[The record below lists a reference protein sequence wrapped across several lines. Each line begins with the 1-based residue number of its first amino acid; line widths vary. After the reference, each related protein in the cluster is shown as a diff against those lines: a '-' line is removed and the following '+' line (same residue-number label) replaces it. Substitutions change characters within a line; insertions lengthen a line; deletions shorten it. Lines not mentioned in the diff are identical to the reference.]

1 MKKQLLIAAVA
12 ATMAS
17 ATFADVSITGGAEVT
32 FAKSGTS
39 VETTLGL
46 AGKSGDT
53 SVTIDLD
60 LHNADSSTATSTTT
74 ETATAGE
81 YTTSTTVSES
91 RLVKNAYIKTS
102 VAGIAVKAGQWKS
115 GASNLGRSG
124 YKTGAYNLSTS
135 MGGMKIAFEETGS
148 GSSNSVTVSGSI
160 AGVAVS
166 HKMNNNADSTTETKL
181 SGSFGGVALAYHA
194 KEASATA
201 TNTAISASTTVGDV
215 KIAYTT
221 IDIEAALTGMDGA
234 ISDTTSAVNVGDHN
248 ALTLTTAVAGNT
260 VTFKRYE
267 LNDVS
272 NNKIIVKRGNLKATY
287 NDNADTLEVELAV
300 KF

>member
-17 ATFADVSITGGAEVT
+17 ATFADVSITGGSEVT
-32 FAKSGTS
+32 IAKSGTT

-46 AGKSGDT
+46 KGKSGDT

-60 LHNADSSTATSTTT
+60 LHDA
-74 ETATAGE
+74 AGDN
-81 YTTSTTVSES
+81 
-91 RLVKNAYIKTS
+91 LVKNAYMNTS
-102 VAGIAVKAGQWKS
+102 VVGIAVKAGQWKS
-115 GASNLGRSG
+115 GASNLGRSS

-135 MGGMKIAFEETGS
+135 FSGVKLAYEETGS

-181 SGSFGGVALAYHA
+181 SGSVGGIALAYHS
-194 KEASATA
+194 KEANATD

-221 IDIEAALTGMDGA
+221 IDIEAALSGMDGA
-234 ISDTTSAVNVGDHN
+234 ISDTTGTVNVGTHN
-248 ALTLTTAVAGNT
+248 AMTVSTAVAGNT

-287 NDNADTLEVELAV
+287 NDNTDSLEVELAV

>member
-17 ATFADVSITGGAEVT
+17 ATFADVSITGGSEVT
-32 FAKSGTS
+32 IAKSGTT

-46 AGKSGDT
+46 KGKSGDT

-60 LHNADSSTATSTTT
+60 LHNA
-74 ETATAGE
+74 AGDN
-81 YTTSTTVSES
+81 
-91 RLVKNAYIKTS
+91 LVKNAYMNTS
-102 VAGIAVKAGQWKS
+102 VVGIAVKAGQWKS
-115 GASNLGRSG
+115 GASNLGRSS

-135 MGGMKIAFEETGS
+135 FSGVKLAYEETGS
-148 GSSNSVTVSGSI
+148 GSTNSVTVSGTV
-160 AGVAVS
+160 AGISAS
-166 HKMNNNADSTTETKL
+166 HKINSSSLTETKV
-181 SGSFGGVALAYHA
+181 SGAFGDVNLAYHL
-194 KEASATA
+194 KEANATD

-221 IDIEAALTGMDGA
+221 IDIEAALSGMDGA

-248 ALTLTTAVAGNT
+248 AVTLTTSVGGNT

>member
-17 ATFADVSITGGAEVT
+17 ATFADVSITGGSEVT
-32 FAKSGTS
+32 IAKSGTT

-46 AGKSGDT
+46 KGKSGDT

-60 LHNADSSTATSTTT
+60 LHNA
-74 ETATAGE
+74 AGDN
-81 YTTSTTVSES
+81 
-91 RLVKNAYIKTS
+91 LVKNAYMNTS
-102 VAGIAVKAGQWKS
+102 VVGIAVKAGQWKS
-115 GASNLGRSG
+115 GASNLGRSS

-135 MGGMKIAFEETGS
+135 FSGVKLAYEETGS
-148 GSSNSVTVSGSI
+148 GSTNSVTVSGTV
-160 AGVAVS
+160 AGISAS
-166 HKMNNNADSTTETKL
+166 HKINSSSLTETKV
-181 SGSFGGVALAYHA
+181 SGAFGGVNLAYHL
-194 KEASATA
+194 KEANATDD
-201 TNTAISASTTVGDV
+201 NTAISVSTTVGNV
-215 KIAYTT
+215 KLAYTT
-221 IDIEAALTGMDGA
+221 IDIEAALSGMDGA
-234 ISDTTSAVNVGDHN
+234 ISDTTGTVNVGTHN
-248 ALTLTTAVAGNT
+248 AMTVSTAVAGNT

>member
-17 ATFADVSITGGAEVT
+17 ATFADVSITGGSEVT
-32 FAKSGTS
+32 IAKSGTT

-46 AGKSGDT
+46 KGKSGDT

-60 LHNADSSTATSTTT
+60 LHAAQTA
-74 ETATAGE
+74 
-81 YTTSTTVSES
+81 
-91 RLVKNAYIKTS
+91 LVKNAYMKTS

-115 GASNLGRSG
+115 GASNLGRSS

-135 MGGMKIAFEETGS
+135 FSGVKLAYEETGS
-148 GSSNSVTVSGSI
+148 GSTNSVTVSGTV
-160 AGVAVS
+160 AGISAS
-166 HKMNNNADSTTETKL
+166 HKINSSSLTETKV
-181 SGSFGGVALAYHA
+181 SGAFGGVNLAYHL
-194 KEASATA
+194 KEANATDD
-201 TNTAISASTTVGDV
+201 NTAISVSTTVGNV
-215 KIAYTT
+215 KLAYTT
-221 IDIEAALTGMDGA
+221 IDIEAALSGMDGA
-234 ISDTTSAVNVGDHN
+234 ISDTTGTVNVGTHN
-248 ALTLTTAVAGNT
+248 AMTVSTAVAGNT

-287 NDNADTLEVELAV
+287 NDNTDSLEVELAV

>member
-17 ATFADVSITGGAEVT
+17 ATFADVSITGGSEVT
-32 FAKSGTS
+32 IAKSGTT

-46 AGKSGDT
+46 KGKSGDT

-60 LHNADSSTATSTTT
+60 LHNA
-74 ETATAGE
+74 AGDN
-81 YTTSTTVSES
+81 
-91 RLVKNAYIKTS
+91 LVKNAYMNTS
-102 VAGIAVKAGQWKS
+102 VVGIAVKAGQWKS
-115 GASNLGRSG
+115 GASNLGRSS

-135 MGGMKIAFEETGS
+135 FSGVKLAYEETGS
-148 GSSNSVTVSGSI
+148 GSTNSVTVSGTV
-160 AGVAVS
+160 AGISAS
-166 HKMNNNADSTTETKL
+166 HKINSSSLTETKV
-181 SGSFGGVALAYHA
+181 SGAFGGVNLAYHL
-194 KEASATA
+194 KEANATDD
-201 TNTAISASTTVGDV
+201 NTAISVSTTVGNV
-215 KIAYTT
+215 KLAYTT

-234 ISDTTSAVNVGDHN
+234 ISDTTSAVNVGTHN
-248 ALTLTTAVAGNT
+248 AMTVSTAVAGNT

-287 NDNADTLEVELAV
+287 NDNTDSLEVELAV

>member
-17 ATFADVSITGGAEVT
+17 ATFADVSITGGSEVT
-32 FAKSGTS
+32 IAKSGTT

-60 LHNADSSTATSTTT
+60 LHAAQTA
-74 ETATAGE
+74 
-81 YTTSTTVSES
+81 
-91 RLVKNAYIKTS
+91 LVKNAYMKTS

-115 GASNLGRSG
+115 GASNLGRSS

-135 MGGMKIAFEETGS
+135 FSGVKLAYEETGS
-148 GSSNSVTVSGSI
+148 GSTNSVTVSGTV
-160 AGVAVS
+160 AGISAS
-166 HKMNNNADSTTETKL
+166 HKINSSSLTETKV
-181 SGSFGGVALAYHA
+181 SGAFGGVNLAYHL
-194 KEASATA
+194 KEANATDN
-201 TNTAISASTTVGDV
+201 NTAISVSTTVGNV
-215 KIAYTT
+215 KLAYTT

-234 ISDTTSAVNVGDHN
+234 ISDTTSAVNVGTHN
-248 ALTLTTAVAGNT
+248 AMTVSTAVAGNT

-267 LNDVS
+267 LNNVS

-287 NDNADTLEVELAV
+287 NDNTDSLEVELAV

>member
-17 ATFADVSITGGAEVT
+17 ATFADVSITGGSEVT
-32 FAKSGTS
+32 IAKSGTT
-39 VETTLGL
+39 VETYLGF

-53 SVTIDLD
+53 TVTIDLD
-60 LHNADSSTATSTTT
+60 LHNADSSTATTSLSGTTYTTT
-74 ETATAGE
+74 VT
-81 YTTSTTVSES
+81 ES
-91 RLVKNAYIKTS
+91 KLVKNAYLKTS

-115 GASNLGRSG
+115 GASNLGRSS

-135 MGGMKIAFEETGS
+135 VGGVKVAFEETAS
-148 GSSNSVTVSGSI
+148 GSSNSVTVSGTV

-221 IDIEAALTGMDGA
+221 IDIESALSGMDGA

>member
-17 ATFADVSITGGAEVT
+17 ATFADVSITGGSEVT
-32 FAKSGTS
+32 IAKSGTT

-46 AGKSGDT
+46 KGKSGDT

-60 LHNADSSTATSTTT
+60 LHNA
-74 ETATAGE
+74 AGDN
-81 YTTSTTVSES
+81 
-91 RLVKNAYIKTS
+91 LVKNAYMNTS
-102 VAGIAVKAGQWKS
+102 VVGIAVKAGQWKS
-115 GASNLGRSG
+115 GASNLGRSS

-135 MGGMKIAFEETGS
+135 FSCVKLAYEETGS
-148 GSSNSVTVSGSI
+148 GSTNSVTVSGTV
-160 AGVAVS
+160 AGISAS
-166 HKMNNNADSTTETKL
+166 HKINSSSLTETKV
-181 SGSFGGVALAYHA
+181 SGAFGGVNLAYHL
-194 KEASATA
+194 KEANATDN
-201 TNTAISASTTVGDV
+201 NTAISVSTTVGNV
-215 KIAYTT
+215 KLAYTT
-221 IDIEAALTGMDGA
+221 IDIEAALSGMDGA
-234 ISDTTSAVNVGDHN
+234 ISDTTGTVNVGTHN
-248 ALTLTTAVAGNT
+248 AMTVSTAVAGNT

-287 NDNADTLEVELAV
+287 NDNTDSLEVELAV

>member
-17 ATFADVSITGGAEVT
+17 ATFADVSITGGSEVT
-32 FAKSGTS
+32 IAKSGTT

-46 AGKSGDT
+46 KGKSGDT

-60 LHNADSSTATSTTT
+60 LHNA
-74 ETATAGE
+74 AGDN
-81 YTTSTTVSES
+81 
-91 RLVKNAYIKTS
+91 LVKNAYMNTS
-102 VAGIAVKAGQWKS
+102 VVGIAVKAGQWKS
-115 GASNLGRSG
+115 GASNLGRSS

-135 MGGMKIAFEETGS
+135 FSGVKLADEETGS
-148 GSSNSVTVSGSI
+148 GSTNSVTVSGTV
-160 AGVAVS
+160 AGISAS
-166 HKMNNNADSTTETKL
+166 HKINSSSLTETKV
-181 SGSFGGVALAYHA
+181 SGAFGGVNLAYHL
-194 KEASATA
+194 KEANATDD
-201 TNTAISASTTVGDV
+201 NTAISVSTTVGNV
-215 KIAYTT
+215 KLAYTT
-221 IDIEAALTGMDGA
+221 IDIEAALSGMDGA
-234 ISDTTSAVNVGDHN
+234 ISDTTGTVNVGTHN
-248 ALTLTTAVAGNT
+248 AMTVSTAVAGNT

-287 NDNADTLEVELAV
+287 NDNTDSLEVELAV

>member
-17 ATFADVSITGGAEVT
+17 ATFADVSITGGSEVT
-32 FAKSGTS
+32 IAKSGTA
-39 VETTLGL
+39 VETYLGL

-53 SVTIDLD
+53 TVTIDLD
-60 LHNADSSTATSTTT
+60 LHNAGAST
-74 ETATAGE
+74 
-81 YTTSTTVSES
+81 
-91 RLVKNAYIKTS
+91 LVKNAYVKTS
-102 VAGIAVKAGQWKS
+102 VAGVAVKAGAWKS
-115 GASNLGRSG
+115 GASNLGRSS

-215 KIAYTT
+215 KIAYTS
-221 IDIEAALTGMDGA
+221 IDLEAALSGGMDGA

>member
-17 ATFADVSITGGAEVT
+17 ATFADVSITGGSEVT
-32 FAKSGTS
+32 IAKSGTT

-60 LHNADSSTATSTTT
+60 LHAAQTA
-74 ETATAGE
+74 
-81 YTTSTTVSES
+81 
-91 RLVKNAYIKTS
+91 LVKNAYMKTS

-115 GASNLGRSG
+115 GASNFGRSSV
-124 YKTGAYNLSTS
+124 KTGAYNLSTS
-135 MGGMKIAFEETGS
+135 MGGVKVAFEETGS

-181 SGSFGGVALAYHA
+181 SGSVGGIALAYHS
-194 KEASATA
+194 KEANATD

-221 IDIEAALTGMDGA
+221 IDIEAALSGMDGA

-248 ALTLTTAVAGNT
+248 AVTLTTSVGGNT

>member
-17 ATFADVSITGGAEVT
+17 ATFADVSITGGSEVT
-32 FAKSGTS
+32 IAKSGTT

-46 AGKSGDT
+46 KGKSGDT

-60 LHNADSSTATSTTT
+60 LHAADSDTGSA
-74 ETATAGE
+74 
-81 YTTSTTVSES
+81 
-91 RLVKNAYIKTS
+91 LVKNAYMNTS

-115 GASNLGRSG
+115 GASNLGRSSV
-124 YKTGAYNLSTS
+124 KTGAYNLSTS
-135 MGGMKIAFEETGS
+135 MNGVKVAFEETGS
-148 GSSNSVTVSGSI
+148 GSSNSVTVSGKV
-160 AGVAVS
+160 AGVSIS
-166 HKMNNNADSTTETKL
+166 HKMNNNTGSTTETKL
-181 SGSFGGVALAYHA
+181 SGSFSGVDLAYHA

-201 TNTAISASTTVGDV
+201 TNTAISASTTVSDV

-221 IDIEAALTGMDGA
+221 IDLEAALTGMDGA
-234 ISDTTSAVNVGDHN
+234 ISDTTSTVNVGTHN
-248 ALTLTTAVAGNT
+248 AVTLTTSVAGNT

>member
-17 ATFADVSITGGAEVT
+17 ATFADVSITGGSEVT
-32 FAKSGTS
+32 IAKSGTT
-39 VETTLGL
+39 VETYLGL

-53 SVTIDLD
+53 TVTIDLD
-60 LHNADSSTATSTTT
+60 LHNAGAST
-74 ETATAGE
+74 
-81 YTTSTTVSES
+81 
-91 RLVKNAYIKTS
+91 LVKNAYVKTS
-102 VAGIAVKAGQWKS
+102 VAGVAVKAGAWKS
-115 GASNLGRSG
+115 GASNLGRSS

-135 MGGMKIAFEETGS
+135 VGGVKVAFEETGA

-287 NDNADTLEVELAV
+287 NDNTDSLEVELAV

>member
-17 ATFADVSITGGAEVT
+17 ATFADVSITGGSEVT
-32 FAKSGTS
+32 IAKSGTT

-46 AGKSGDT
+46 KGKSGDT

-60 LHNADSSTATSTTT
+60 LHNA
-74 ETATAGE
+74 AGDN
-81 YTTSTTVSES
+81 
-91 RLVKNAYIKTS
+91 LVKNAYMNTS
-102 VAGIAVKAGQWKS
+102 VVGIAVKAGQWKS
-115 GASNLGRSG
+115 GASNLGRSS

-135 MGGMKIAFEETGS
+135 FSGVKLAYEETGS
-148 GSSNSVTVSGSI
+148 GSTNSVTVSGTV
-160 AGVAVS
+160 AGISAS
-166 HKMNNNADSTTETKL
+166 HKINSSSLTETKV
-181 SGSFGGVALAYHA
+181 SGAFGDVNLAYHL
-194 KEASATA
+194 KEANATDD
-201 TNTAISASTTVGDV
+201 NTAISVSTTVGNV
-215 KIAYTT
+215 KLAYTT
-221 IDIEAALTGMDGA
+221 IDIEAALSGMDGA
-234 ISDTTSAVNVGDHN
+234 ISDTTGTVNVGTHN
-248 ALTLTTAVAGNT
+248 AMTVSTAVAGNT

-287 NDNADTLEVELAV
+287 NDNTDSLEVELAV

>member
-17 ATFADVSITGGAEVT
+17 ATFADVSITGGSEVT
-32 FAKSGTS
+32 IAKSGTT

-46 AGKSGDT
+46 KGKSGDT

-60 LHNADSSTATSTTT
+60 LHAAQTA
-74 ETATAGE
+74 
-81 YTTSTTVSES
+81 
-91 RLVKNAYIKTS
+91 LVKNAYMKTS

-115 GASNLGRSG
+115 GASNLGRSS

-135 MGGMKIAFEETGS
+135 FSGVKLAYEETGS
-148 GSSNSVTVSGSI
+148 GSTNSVTVSGTV
-160 AGVAVS
+160 AGISAS
-166 HKMNNNADSTTETKL
+166 HKINSSSLTETKV
-181 SGSFGGVALAYHA
+181 SGAFGGVNLAYHL
-194 KEASATA
+194 KEANATDD
-201 TNTAISASTTVGDV
+201 NTAISVSTTVGNV
-215 KIAYTT
+215 KLAYTT

-234 ISDTTSAVNVGDHN
+234 ISDTTDAVNVGTHN
-248 ALTLTTAVAGNT
+248 AMTVSTAVAGNT

-287 NDNADTLEVELAV
+287 NDNTDSLEVELAV

>member
-1 MKKQLLIAAVA
+1 
-12 ATMAS
+12 MAS
-17 ATFADVSITGGAEVT
+17 ATFADVSITGGSEVT
-32 FAKSGTS
+32 IAKSGTT

-46 AGKSGDT
+46 KGKSGDT

-60 LHNADSSTATSTTT
+60 LHAADSDTGSA
-74 ETATAGE
+74 
-81 YTTSTTVSES
+81 
-91 RLVKNAYIKTS
+91 LVKNAYMNTS

-115 GASNLGRSG
+115 GASNLGRST
-124 YKTGAYNLSTS
+124 YKMGAYNLSTS
-135 MGGMKIAFEETGS
+135 MGGIKVAFEETAS
-148 GSSNSVTVSGSI
+148 GSSNSVTVSGTV

-166 HKMNNNADSTTETKL
+166 HKMNNNSYDGAETKL
-181 SGSFGGVALAYHA
+181 SGSFGGVALAYHS
-194 KEASATA
+194 KDASASA

-221 IDIEAALTGMDGA
+221 IDIESALTGMDGA

-267 LNDVS
+267 LNNVS

-287 NDNADTLEVELAV
+287 NDNTDSVEVELAV